1 MTREALELSRKIES
15 ALKHTHL
22 LSAMA
27 LEYSEGRHSG
37 HNNSLLFYE
46 RVRHFEIVLIQSA
59 LEYTRGSQVAAAR
72 LLQLKPTTLHQKIK
86 AYNIAV
92 SDFK

>member
-15 ALKHTHL
+15 ALKQTQM

-27 LEYSEGRHSG
+27 LEYSEGRHSDHKNG
-37 HNNSLLFYE
+37 FYE
-46 RVRHFEIVLIQSA
+46 RVRHFETVLIQSA